1 MNHKG
6 QVLVLFMLL
15 LPLIFMALALII
27 DTGLLYMEKRHV
39 DFVVKDV
46 VEYGMENINSVT
58 EKELYDLIDRNL
70 DLVNKKEII
79 NNNGMLNI
87 TVSVEKK
94 SIFSKIFGYE
104 KYQIESTYKGMIE
117 QNKIKIVRG

>member
-39 DFVVKDV
+39 DLVIKDV
-46 VEYGMENINSVT
+46 VEYGIKNIDSVT
-58 EKELYDLIDRNL
+58 EQELYDLIDRNL
-70 DLVNKKEII
+70 DTVNKKEII
-79 NNNGMLNI
+79 NNSGILNI
-87 TVSVEKK
+87 TVTLEKE
-94 SIFSKIFGYE
+94 SIFAKIFGRE

-117 QNKIKIVRG
+117 QKKIKIVRG

>member
-39 DFVVKDV
+39 DFVIKDV
-46 VEYGMENINSVT
+46 VEYGMKNIDSVT
-58 EKELYDLIDRNL
+58 EKELDDLIERNL
-70 DLVNKKEII
+70 DTINKKEIV
-79 NNNGMLNI
+79 NNNGILNI
-87 TVSVEKK
+87 TVTLEKE
-94 SIFSKIFGYE
+94 SMFAKIFGRD

>member
-58 EKELYDLIDRNL
+58 EKKLYDLIDRNL

>member
-15 LPLIFMALALII
+15 LPLIFMVLALII

-39 DFVVKDV
+39 DLVIKDV
-46 VEYGMENINSVT
+46 VEYGIKNIDSVT
-58 EKELYDLIDRNL
+58 EQELYDLIDRNL
-70 DLVNKKEII
+70 DTVNKKEII
-79 NNNGMLNI
+79 NNSGILNI
-87 TVSVEKK
+87 TVTLEKESV
-94 SIFSKIFGYE
+94 FSKIFGRDN
-104 KYQIESTYKGMIE
+104 YQIESTYKGMIE